1 MTESSTFRYPHLTL
15 NDALQLPSD
24 LQQKV
29 LNWWRLGGNHDQA
42 EALLVQIEERDGLT
56 AALLDEAAALALAR
70 NDGEAVRAAWER
82 RFERSAPPSARAQF
96 ATALLEL
103 GQLEEAAE
111 IAEELAASAGD
122 LATVRALV
130 AEISL
135 QQGDPGPAYDL
146 ATARLRADE
155 ANVSARLSL
164 ARIALLSGDV
174 EAARASL
181 STALDNLESFTGGQL
196 ATAAGLAEFLGQPAR
211 AQALRLRGAMRDA
224 ERVAALAT
232 AIDEALGRPAAA
244 PDSRPAREVASPRS
258 VEAGA
263 GRESESNPTPELLRL
278 SGDDEVDEEADAAT
292 LQTLRDVFGY
302 DQLRPGQA
310 RIINQVLRGQ
320 DTLAILPTGAGKSL
334 TFQLPA
340 AMLPQTT
347 LVLSPLIALMKD
359 QVDGLPPSLREQT
372 VLLNS
377 TLSPGEQREVL
388 DDIASGH
395 KKLVY
400 AAPERLRQPAFLRAL
415 RSAGVSLVVVDEAHC
430 ISLWGHNFRPDYLT
444 IPGALPE
451 LGDPPLLAMTA
462 TATPETARALSE
474 SFRRHLEEIRTSS
487 FRENLFYAAEK
498 HQTKEDKA
506 RRIVELCRETMG
518 QGIVYVSSKRD
529 AENLAGVLRDN
540 GVKAVHYHAGMRPE
554 ERATNQDRYM
564 RGEARVI
571 VATVAFGMGVNKP
584 DVRFIIHFSPAT
596 SLEAYAQESG
606 RAGRDGLDSR
616 CVLLYTGSDGG
627 SMTRLANRDAF
638 SLDMLRE
645 VFMGIRREAVG
656 AWAIMNPSRITLTT
670 PPEKDPDDMPD
681 PRIGIGLLEMGGLL
695 ARHPTAPVKLS
706 LTRSG
711 EVDPTF
717 SFAMPESAA
726 LWEQFVGWIGLDRD
740 GLNQVRIDVEEAC
753 NALQISP
760 ETLIAVLDEHP
771 EWDLQEGERLPCF
784 QLLSVGDNAAARLQR
799 VLDDAARRGQQR
811 VKRMM
816 AYAEGRRCRHVMLAA
831 HLGESLEPCGDA
843 CDICT
848 GEVQGSKANPTPRKQ
863 QPRKR
868 TTPGA
873 ADAVTVLKALASAP
887 FPVGKTG
894 LTRLL
899 EGSIQSRI
907 RADRSAFFGALSD
920 LQKSKIDAT
929 IDALVNDGA
938 LAYDHS
944 RDYPV
949 LRLSQEGIAYLQN
962 SGDGSSTG
970 LEELLSRAGLGQRSS
985 TPMTDDA
992 LAEELSSEDAAL
1004 LERLRG
1010 WRLDRA
1016 REDSVPAYVV
1026 APNTSLVELALRRP
1040 QTATELAQIT
1050 GLGPARVEKYGEE
1063 ILAVLASAETITS
1076 VD

>member
-1 MTESSTFRYPHLTL
+1 LSEPSTFPKPHLTL
-15 NDALQLPSD
+15 DDALQLPSE

-29 LNWWRLGGNHDQA
+29 LSWWRLSGRLELA
-42 EALLVQIEERDGLT
+42 AALLQAIEQRDGLT
-56 AALLDEAAALALAR
+56 VVLLDEGAALAVAGG
-70 NDGEAVRAAWER
+70 DADAVSAAWER
-82 RFERSAPPSARAQF
+82 RFERSAPPSARAQL
-96 ATALLEL
+96 ASALLEL
-103 GQLEEAAE
+103 GQIEAATV

-130 AEISL
+130 AEVAL

-155 ANVSARLSL
+155 GNVSAKLAL
-164 ARIALLSGDV
+164 ARIALLSGDAD
-174 EAARASL
+174 AARTNLATS
-181 STALDNLESFTGGQL
+181 LDNVESFTGGQL
-196 ATAAGLAEFLGQPAR
+196 ATAAALAEVLGQPTR
-211 AQALRLRGAMRDA
+211 AQNLPLGGAMRDA
-224 ERVAALAT
+224 ERIATLAA
-232 AIDEALGRPAAA
+232 AIDEALGRSAA
-244 PDSRPAREVASPRS
+244 DSRVPMPAPQSPIPTASS
-258 VEAGA
+258 
-263 GRESESNPTPELLRL
+263 SELERRTSHGPAPELHVLAAN
-278 SGDDEVDEEADAAT
+278 SEHDEDADAAT

-302 DQLRPGQA
+302 DHLRPGQA
-310 RIINQVLRGQ
+310 RIINQALRGQ

-359 QVDGLPPSLREQT
+359 QVDGLPPSLREKT

-377 TLSPGEQREVL
+377 TLSPAEQREVL
-388 DDIASGH
+388 EEIAGGS

-415 RSAGVSLVVVDEAHC
+415 RAAGVSLVVVDEAHC

-451 LGDPPLLAMTA
+451 LGNPPLLAMTA

-474 SFRRHLEEIRTSS
+474 SFRRELDIVRTSS

-498 HQTKEDKA
+498 YPTKEDKA
-506 RRIVELCRETMG
+506 RRVVELCRETDG

-554 ERATNQDRYM
+554 ERAANQDRYM
-564 RGEARVI
+564 SGEARVI

-606 RAGRDGLDSR
+606 RAGRDGQPSR

-656 AWAIMNPSRITLTT
+656 QWAIMNPSRITLTA
-670 PPEKDPDDMPD
+670 PPDKDPDEMPD

-695 ARHPTAPVKLS
+695 ARHPTAPVKVS

-711 EVDPTF
+711 GLDPTF
-717 SFAMPESAA
+717 AFATPEATA
-726 LWEQFVGWIGLDRD
+726 LWEQFVGWIGLDRE
-740 GLNQVRIDVEEAC
+740 GLNQVRIDVAEAC
-753 NALQISP
+753 NALQVSP
-760 ETLIAVLDEHP
+760 ETLIGVLDEHP

-784 QLLSVGDNAAARLQR
+784 QLLSAGENAAARLQR

-816 AYAEGRRCRHVMLAA
+816 AYAEGRRCRHVMLAE
-831 HLGESLEPCGDA
+831 HLGEHLEPCGDA
-843 CDICT
+843 CDVCM
-848 GEVQGSKANPTPRKQ
+848 GEIREFTNRTAQRPASA
-863 QPRKR
+863 RKR
-868 TTPGA
+868 NGPSPKDEVIA
-873 ADAVTVLKALASAP
+873 LQALATAL
-887 FPVGKTG
+887 FPVAKTG

-899 EGSIQSRI
+899 EGSVQSRI
-907 RADRSAFFGALSD
+907 QADRSRFFGALGD
-920 LQKSKIDAT
+920 LQKSKIEAM
-929 IDALVNDGA
+929 IDDLIASGQLI
-938 LAYDHS
+938 YDRS
-944 RDYPV
+944 RDFPV
-949 LRLSQEGIAYLQN
+949 LKLLPEGI
-962 SGDGSSTG
+962 
-970 LEELLSRAGLGQRSS
+970 
-985 TPMTDDA
+985 
-992 LAEELSSEDAAL
+992 
-1004 LERLRG
+1004 ERLQ
-1010 WRLDRA
+1010 
-1016 REDSVPAYVV
+1016 ES
-1026 APNTSLVELALRRP
+1026 E
-1040 QTATELAQIT
+1040 
-1050 GLGPARVEKYGEE
+1050 
-1063 ILAVLASAETITS
+1063 
-1076 VD
+1076 